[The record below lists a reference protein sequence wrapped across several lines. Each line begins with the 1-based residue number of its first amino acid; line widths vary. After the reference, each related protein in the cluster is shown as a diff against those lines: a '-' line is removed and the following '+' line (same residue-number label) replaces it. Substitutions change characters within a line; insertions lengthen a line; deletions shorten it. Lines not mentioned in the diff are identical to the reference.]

1 MGLDRMDFLQA
12 EKEREGILERDNN
25 INKDP
30 EVGRNTD

>member
-1 MGLDRMDFLQA
+1 MGFDRMDFLQA

-30 EVGRNTD
+30 EVERNTD